1 MAKMATRR
9 KRVTKRKHATRRKG
23 YKRRTVKRVVGGW
36 VWKKGVVP
44 VGGSGLPVARPIP
57 SATPVSKSFLSR
69 FRKSPQLAAV
79 TTVPGDVFAKVETV
93 AAWEEA
99 ERQKVIDE
107 LRMKHQSQKTDDAWK
122 DGALSEDKQI
132 KAIAEMNYVDSI
144 IDENITDEEN
154 IDGLLEA
161 LKQWRP
167 TDDQINRARNEFMN
181 GRRVPIEV

>member
-1 MAKMATRR
+1 
-9 KRVTKRKHATRRKG
+9 
-23 YKRRTVKRVVGGW
+23 
-36 VWKKGVVP
+36 VVP

-107 LRMKHQSQKTDDAWK
+107 LRMKHQSQKTD
-122 DGALSEDKQI
+122 GALSEDKQI
-132 KAIAEMNYVDSI
+132 KAIAEMNYVDST

-161 LKQWRP
+161 LERWRP
-167 TDDQINRARNEFMN
+167 TDDQINDARNEFMK
-181 GRRVPIEV
+181 GRRVPIEESDIDGIARL